1 MAVFLGNRGSVRL
14 RRASKNPYGVLAD
27 TVIPD
32 DIAISLNR
40 FSFDSALDN
49 LLTGDRIDLGTQD
62 PRGLIFIDG
71 FGWSDGQVRD
81 TISAF
86 IHVNAMGGL
95 RLFRTFTDAINNN
108 RAAEIPLVSF
118 AGEPVDITIK
128 LRDVNYNVL
137 GDVRSYTFSNDREAI
152 DTTVL
157 SDRFRHQF
165 SAGLI
170 SGSGTL
176 DCLFN
181 YKTTGIQEPSLLML
195 QLIQRVDIGSEFD
208 LNLYLT
214 DQEIDPNVE
223 TIFYD
228 VSAMVTRAGVQV
240 AAGDMVQCSIDFV
253 TTGDIRLLIG
263 RPSDY
268 ILKEDDDRIGLEQS
282 LDFLLQEV
290 TD

>member
-1 MAVFLGNRGSVRL
+1 MPVFLGNRGSVRL
-14 RRASKNPYGVLAD
+14 RRASKTPYGVLEDSVA
-27 TVIPD
+27 PD

-49 LLTGDRIDLGTQD
+49 LLTGDRIDLSTQD
-62 PRGLIFIDG
+62 PRGLAFVSAA
-71 FGWSDGQVRD
+71 GWSDGVVRD
-81 TISAF
+81 TISAY

-95 RLFRTFTDAINNN
+95 RLFPTFTDAVNNN
-108 RAAEIPLVSF
+108 RATEIPLAAF
-118 AGEPVDITIK
+118 TGAPIPIALK
-128 LRDVNYNVL
+128 LRDVSYNVL
-137 GDVRSYTFSNDREAI
+137 GDVSSYRFSTDREAV

-157 SDRFRHQF
+157 SDHFRQQF

-181 YKTTGIQEPSLLML
+181 YTTTGIREPSLLML

-208 LNLYLT
+208 INLYLT

-228 VSAMVTRAGVQV
+228 ISALVTRAGVQV
-240 AAGDMVQCSIDFV
+240 ASGDIVQCSIDFV
-253 TTGDIRLLIG
+253 TTGEIRLLIG

-268 ILKEDDDRIGLEQS
+268 ILKEDDDRIELEQS